1 MTPKFK
7 AIQKNGLLYV
17 SNPQTFKEY
26 LLSLGDKVLDVVVK
40 VHRNDRSDNQNRYLH
55 GVILPTLC
63 NHTGYSADEM
73 KDIVKTMF
81 LRRFVIINGKEIE
94 VVLGTA
100 KLTTLEAETFFEQI
114 RRWAALELG
123 ISIPLPNEVET

>member
-1 MTPKFK
+1 MVPKFS
-7 AIQKNGLLYV
+7 AYQKNGLLYV

-26 LLSLGDKVLDVVVK
+26 LQSLGEKALDVVVK
-40 VHRNDRSDNQNRYLH
+40 VHRNARSDNQNRYLH

-63 NHTGYSADEM
+63 NHLGYSSDEM

-81 LRRFVIINGKEIE
+81 LKRFVIINGKEIE
-94 VVLGTA
+94 IVRGTA

-114 RRWAALELG
+114 RRWAAAELG
-123 ISIPLPNEVET
+123 LVIALPNEVDL

>member
-1 MTPKFK
+1 MIPKFK
-7 AIQKNGLLYV
+7 AYQKNGLLYV
-17 SNPQTFKEY
+17 DNPQTFKEY

-40 VHRNDRSDNQNRYLH
+40 VHRKDRSDNQNRYLH
-55 GVILPTLC
+55 GCILPTLC

-94 VVLGTA
+94 VVRGTA

-123 ISIPLPNEVET
+123 LSIPTPNEVDI